1 MYCYQKVVS
10 IKHRCYPINTRG
22 YCHPSPRTPTRM
34 TATITT
40 FDFGDEHERK
50 KSKKSSHYRISKE
63 VQKQMDV
70 LNTLFYDTHLL
81 TGRELFEILQE
92 KLCDPYKIAIEKVHG
107 QMTLVIHP
115 KIIYNNVEY
124 IQELEQVA
132 RYINDMCN
140 VTRTKHLLESIPPR
154 KNGFTSTIVIP
165 LQDVYE

>member
-1 MYCYQKVVS
+1 M
-10 IKHRCYPINTRG
+10 NTTWG
-22 YCHPSPRTPTRM
+22 YRHPSARTPTRM

-50 KSKKSSHYRISKE
+50 KYKKTPQHRISKE

-92 KLCDPYKIAIEKVHG
+92 KLSDPYKIGIEKVDG

-115 KIIYNNVEY
+115 KIISNNVEY

-132 RYINDMCN
+132 RYINDVCN
-140 VTRTKHLLESIPPR
+140 VTRTKNLLKSLPR

-165 LQDVYE
+165 LQDVCE